1 MTKSSAGEP
10 PAAAE
15 AKPVELERGSF
26 GTWLRQQREA
36 RNVSLREI
44 ADASKISLRYLE
56 ALELDRFES
65 LPAPVFARGFLRE
78 YARVVGLNPDEVVN
92 LFLVAAGD
100 QADTARARD
109 AARPSRSPSRASA
122 APSPVGYGLLLGL
135 AVVAFLGV
143 AAYLSYYAEKHR
155 AASGPENRLVAPSV
169 ALPAAGSPSDSAGE
183 AARGPSPETAP
194 MTLSPGGS
202 EAPAPAAPAPGGTAT
217 APAAS
222 EAPLRVVLNFS
233 EDCWVESVIDGKRR
247 TSELRAGGE
256 TVHLDADEAVLLT
269 FGNARAVAVEVN
281 GRPFP
286 LPANATRV
294 VRDLRIDRAS
304 VPSPPA
310 VARP

>member
-1 MTKSSAGEP
+1 MSKSSAGEP
-10 PAAAE
+10 PSTAE
-15 AKPVELERGSF
+15 TKPVELERGSF
-26 GTWLRQQREA
+26 GAWLRQQREA
-36 RNVSLREI
+36 RDVSLREI

-92 LFLVAAGD
+92 LFLIAAGHQVD
-100 QADTARARD
+100 AARARD
-109 AARPSRSPSRASA
+109 AARPARSTARASA

-155 AASGPENRLVAPSV
+155 AATGPENRLVAPSV
-169 ALPAAGSPSDSAGE
+169 AVPADGSSGDPATQAASRAE
-183 AARGPSPETAP
+183 AAPG
-194 MTLSPGGS
+194 TLLPGAA
-202 EAPAPAAPAPGGTAT
+202 EAPASAAPAPGESAT
-217 APAAS
+217 VPAAR

-256 TVHLDADEAVLLT
+256 TVHLDAEDAVLLT
-269 FGNARAVAVEVN
+269 LGNARAVAVEVN

-294 VRDLRIDRAS
+294 VRDLRIDRTTVAA
-304 VPSPPA
+304 PPA

>member
-10 PAAAE
+10 PSTAE
-15 AKPVELERGSF
+15 AKPAELERGSF
-26 GTWLRQQREA
+26 GAWLRQQREA

-92 LFLVAAGD
+92 LFLIAAGNQVD
-100 QADTARARD
+100 AVRARD
-109 AARPSRSPSRASA
+109 AGRPARSSARASA
-122 APSPVGYGLLLGL
+122 APSPVGYGLLLAL

-169 ALPAAGSPSDSAGE
+169 AMPAAGGSDDSAAV
-183 AARGPSPETAP
+183 AASRPETAP
-194 MTLSPGGS
+194 RTLLPGAS
-202 EAPAPAAPAPGGTAT
+202 ESPAAPAPGE
-217 APAAS
+217 PAIAAAAH

-256 TVHLDADEAVLLT
+256 TVHLDADDAVLLT

-294 VRDLRIDRAS
+294 VRDLRIDRTS
-304 VPSPPA
+304 VPAPPD